1 MKNVLETV
9 LNWFHIDESRELEA
23 YLARAANAA
32 DVDRLLRQWENKDK
46 SSYFHR
52 AGLIFHRAQSSPP
65 FPE

>member
-9 LNWFHIDESRELEA
+9 FSWFHADESRELEA

-46 SSYFHR
+46 SLFF
-52 AGLIFHRAQSSPP
+52 LP
-65 FPE
+65 